1 MNLSYSQISSFL
13 IKIILLIWIV
23 SIPFKNSI
31 YQISVVLLPLLFFAD
46 VYFTRGIATLKNIF
60 RTYKDVTIAFGVIV
74 VSMTLSNALGIQAEK
89 AWYLELMFVL
99 RYGLIFF
106 VLIYF
111 YFKDYFSLKLL
122 VLMILG
128 SLGLQG
134 IDGLYQH
141 FYGIDFISG
150 HQVSDGA
157 WLTGAVFYYNP
168 FGMLMSIGACI
179 TISLLIYHDRFK
191 LSILQIG
198 LLIIFTFIFIY
209 DLLYS
214 LSRASWVSFA
224 VFVFCISVLN
234 YKKFN
239 FKIISALFLILA
251 LAILFVIND
260 ESILARFH
268 QLLQGDSSDRYY
280 IWENSI
286 KAFLQSPL
294 LGYGLN
300 SFKQVVTVK
309 YSATHNSILEL
320 LLFVGLVGFVAFS
333 YMLYL
338 LVREVYQHKDT
349 IGFSFFISLLVISQ
363 FDTSVTGSKIFLSIL
378 TICAFYILARRKYLV
393 FKIP

>member
-1 MNLSYSQISSFL
+1 MSLSYSQISSFL
-13 IKIILLIWIV
+13 TKIILLVWIV

-31 YQISVVLLPLLFFAD
+31 YQISIVVLPLLFFAD
-46 VYFTRGIATLKNIF
+46 LYFTHSIMILKNIF
-60 RTYKDVTIAFGVIV
+60 RTYKDVTIAFGIIV
-74 VSMTLSNALGIQAEK
+74 VSMTLSNVFGIQAEK
-89 AWYLELMFVL
+89 AWYLELMFIA

-111 YFKDYFSLKLL
+111 YYKDYFSLKLL

-128 SLGLQG
+128 SLTLQG
-134 IDGLYQH
+134 VDGLYQH

-150 HQVSDGA
+150 HQVIDGA

-191 LSILQIG
+191 LSILQMG
-198 LLIIFTFIFIY
+198 LLTIFTFIFIY

-224 VFVFCISVLN
+224 VFVLCISALN

-239 FKIISALFLILA
+239 LKIIITLLLVLA
-251 LAILFVIND
+251 LIILFVTND
-260 ESILARFH
+260 GSILARFN

-294 LGYGLN
+294 FGYGLN

-338 LVREVYQHKDT
+338 LIREVYQHKDA
-349 IGFSFFISLLVISQ
+349 IGFSFFTSLLVITQ

-378 TICAFYILARRKYLV
+378 TVCAFYILARRIV
-393 FKIP
+393 SSFKMP